1 MLANT
6 VFSLGDA
13 SFNQTLAFIGGA
25 VFHIGFFAWVAYLA
39 WK

>member
-6 VFSLGDA
+6 VFSFSDA
-13 SFNQTLAFIGGA
+13 SIMQVIAFVGGA
-25 VFHIGFFAWVAYLA
+25 VFHIGFFIWVAYFV